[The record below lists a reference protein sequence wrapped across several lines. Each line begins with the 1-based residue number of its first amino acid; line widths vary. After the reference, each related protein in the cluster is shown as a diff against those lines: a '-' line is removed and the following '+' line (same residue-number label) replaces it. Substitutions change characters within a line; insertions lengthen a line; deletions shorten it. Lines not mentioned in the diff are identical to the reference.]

1 MGCGSSSVDQKT
13 NTKGK
18 KKNTA
23 NMKFGGIEAGGTKFV
38 VAVGDD
44 QGNIKNRE
52 SFPTTTPQETTQ
64 KIIDYFLKNPVD
76 AVGLGAF
83 GPIDPDPSSKTF
95 GYITTTPK
103 PGWANFN
110 IVGEL
115 KKGLNNIP
123 VGFDTDVN
131 AACLGEI
138 KYGAAKGLDS
148 ALYLTIGTGVGG
160 GAFVEGNLVH
170 GLLHPE
176 MGHMRLVK
184 RSDDNYEGHCPF
196 HKGCLEGLTAGPID
210 DSDLFKW
217 EASFVGPENSP
228 YEGGTFQLIMEFP
241 KDYPFKPPN
250 VTLRTNI
257 YHPNVNNSSHSI
269 CLDILKDAWSPEITI
284 SQILMAIQNL
294 LINPNVDHPL
304 DKDAAKLYMENKA
317 EFDKTAKE
325 WTEKYANE

>member
-1 MGCGSSSVDQKT
+1 MGCGSSSVDQKS

-64 KIIDYFLKNPVD
+64 KIIEYFTKNPVD

-115 KKGLNNIP
+115 KKGLHNIP

-196 HKGCLEGLTAGPID
+196 HKGCLEGLTAGPAVGERWGKKGAEIPED
-210 DSDLFKW
+210 HVAWDL
-217 EASFVGPENSP
+217 EGYYIGQACASFVLILSP
-228 YEGGTFQLIMEFP
+228 KKIILGGGVMHKKNVLPAVHKYTKEFLNDYIQ
-241 KDYPFKPPN
+241 KDE
-250 VTLRTNI
+250 VTKNI
-257 YHPNVNNSSHSI
+257 DSYIILPGLGDNAGIVGSI
-269 CLDILKDAWSPEITI
+269 ALAVE
-284 SQILMAIQNL
+284 A
-294 LINPNVDHPL
+294 V
-304 DKDAAKLYMENKA
+304 
-317 EFDKTAKE
+317 
-325 WTEKYANE
+325 

>member
-64 KIIDYFLKNPVD
+64 KIIDYFTKNPVD
-76 AVGLGAF
+76 AIGLGAF

-196 HKGCLEGLTAGPID
+196 HKGCLEGLTAGPAVGERWGKKGAEIPED
-210 DSDLFKW
+210 HVAWDL
-217 EASFVGPENSP
+217 EGYYIGQACASFVLILSP
-228 YEGGTFQLIMEFP
+228 KKIILGGGVMHKKNVLPAVHKYTKEFLNDYIQ
-241 KDYPFKPPN
+241 KDE
-250 VTLRTNI
+250 VTKNI
-257 YHPNVNNSSHSI
+257 DSYIITPGLGDNAGIVGSI
-269 CLDILKDAWSPEITI
+269 ALAVE
-284 SQILMAIQNL
+284 A
-294 LINPNVDHPL
+294 V
-304 DKDAAKLYMENKA
+304 
-317 EFDKTAKE
+317 
-325 WTEKYANE
+325 

>member
-1 MGCGSSSVDQKT
+1 MGCGSSSVDQKS

-64 KIIDYFLKNPVD
+64 KIIEYFTKNPVD

-115 KKGLNNIP
+115 KKGLHNIP

-196 HKGCLEGLTAGPID
+196 HKGCLEGLTAGPAVGERWGKKGAEIPED
-210 DSDLFKW
+210 HVAWDL
-217 EASFVGPENSP
+217 EGYYIGQACASFVLILSP
-228 YEGGTFQLIMEFP
+228 KKIILGGGVMHKKNVLPAVHKYTKEFLNDYIQ
-241 KDYPFKPPN
+241 KDE
-250 VTLRTNI
+250 VTKNI
-257 YHPNVNNSSHSI
+257 DSYIITPGLGDNAGIVGSI
-269 CLDILKDAWSPEITI
+269 ALAVE
-284 SQILMAIQNL
+284 A
-294 LINPNVDHPL
+294 V
-304 DKDAAKLYMENKA
+304 
-317 EFDKTAKE
+317 
-325 WTEKYANE
+325 

>member
-1 MGCGSSSVDQKT
+1 MGCGSSSVEQKT

-64 KIIDYFLKNPVD
+64 KIVEYFTRNPVD

-196 HKGCLEGLTAGPID
+196 HKGCLEGLTAGPAVGERWGKKGAEIPED
-210 DSDLFKW
+210 HVAWDL
-217 EASFVGPENSP
+217 EGYYIGQACASFVLILSP
-228 YEGGTFQLIMEFP
+228 KKIILGGGVMHKKNVLPAVHKYTKEFLNDYIQ
-241 KDYPFKPPN
+241 KDE
-250 VTLRTNI
+250 VTKNI
-257 YHPNVNNSSHSI
+257 DSYIITPGLGDNAGIVGSI
-269 CLDILKDAWSPEITI
+269 ALAVE
-284 SQILMAIQNL
+284 A
-294 LINPNVDHPL
+294 V
-304 DKDAAKLYMENKA
+304 
-317 EFDKTAKE
+317 
-325 WTEKYANE
+325 

>member
-1 MGCGSSSVDQKT
+1 MGCGSSSVDQKS
-13 NTKGK
+13 NSKGK

-64 KIIDYFLKNPVD
+64 KIVEYFTRNPVD

-83 GPIDPDPSSKTF
+83 GPIDPDPKSKTF

-196 HKGCLEGLTAGPID
+196 HKGCLEGLTAGPAVGERWGKKGAEIPED
-210 DSDLFKW
+210 HEAWDL
-217 EASFVGPENSP
+217 EGYYIGQACASFVLILSP
-228 YEGGTFQLIMEFP
+228 KKIILGGGVMHKKNVLPAVHKYTKEFLNDYIQ
-241 KDYPFKPPN
+241 KDE
-250 VTLRTNI
+250 VTKNI
-257 YHPNVNNSSHSI
+257 DSYIITPGLGDNAGIVGSI
-269 CLDILKDAWSPEITI
+269 ALAVE
-284 SQILMAIQNL
+284 A
-294 LINPNVDHPL
+294 V
-304 DKDAAKLYMENKA
+304 
-317 EFDKTAKE
+317 
-325 WTEKYANE
+325 

>member
-1 MGCGSSSVDQKT
+1 MGCGSSSVDQKS

-64 KIIDYFLKNPVD
+64 KIIEYFTKNPVD

-196 HKGCLEGLTAGPID
+196 HKGCLEGLTAGPAVGERWGKKGAEIPEEHEAW
-210 DSDLFKW
+210 DL
-217 EASFVGPENSP
+217 EGYYIGQACASFVLILSP
-228 YEGGTFQLIMEFP
+228 KKIILGGGVMHKKNVLPAVHKYTKEFLNDYIQ
-241 KDYPFKPPN
+241 KDE
-250 VTLRTNI
+250 VTKNI
-257 YHPNVNNSSHSI
+257 DSYIILPGLGDNAGIVGSI
-269 CLDILKDAWSPEITI
+269 ALAVE
-284 SQILMAIQNL
+284 A
-294 LINPNVDHPL
+294 V
-304 DKDAAKLYMENKA
+304 
-317 EFDKTAKE
+317 
-325 WTEKYANE
+325 

>member
-1 MGCGSSSVDQKT
+1 MGCGSSSVDQKS

-64 KIIDYFLKNPVD
+64 KIIEYFTKNPVD

-196 HKGCLEGLTAGPID
+196 HKGCLEGLTAGPAVGERWGKKGAEIPED
-210 DSDLFKW
+210 HVAWDL
-217 EASFVGPENSP
+217 EGYYIGQACASFVLILSP
-228 YEGGTFQLIMEFP
+228 KKIILGGGVMHKKNVLPAVHKYTKEFLNDYIQ
-241 KDYPFKPPN
+241 KDE
-250 VTLRTNI
+250 VTKNI
-257 YHPNVNNSSHSI
+257 DSYIITPGLGDNAGIVGSI
-269 CLDILKDAWSPEITI
+269 ALAVE
-284 SQILMAIQNL
+284 A
-294 LINPNVDHPL
+294 V
-304 DKDAAKLYMENKA
+304 
-317 EFDKTAKE
+317 
-325 WTEKYANE
+325 

>member
-1 MGCGSSSVDQKT
+1 MGCGSSSVEQKT
-13 NTKGK
+13 NAKSK
-18 KKNTA
+18 KKNTSS
-23 NMKFGGIEAGGTKFV
+23 MKFGGIEAGGTKFV

-64 KIIDYFLKNPVD
+64 KIVEYFTRNPVD

-83 GPIDPDPSSKTF
+83 GPIDPDPKSKTF

-196 HKGCLEGLTAGPID
+196 HKGCLEGLTAGPAVGERWGKKGAEIPED
-210 DSDLFKW
+210 HVAWDL
-217 EASFVGPENSP
+217 EGYYIGQACASFVLILSP
-228 YEGGTFQLIMEFP
+228 KKIILGGGVMHKKNVLPAVHKYTKEFLNDYIQ
-241 KDYPFKPPN
+241 KDE
-250 VTLRTNI
+250 VTKNI
-257 YHPNVNNSSHSI
+257 DSYIILPGLGDNAGIVGSI
-269 CLDILKDAWSPEITI
+269 ALAVE
-284 SQILMAIQNL
+284 A
-294 LINPNVDHPL
+294 V
-304 DKDAAKLYMENKA
+304 
-317 EFDKTAKE
+317 
-325 WTEKYANE
+325 

>member
-1 MGCGSSSVDQKT
+1 MGCGSSSVDQKS
-13 NTKGK
+13 NSKGK

-64 KIIDYFLKNPVD
+64 KIIEYFTKNPVD

-196 HKGCLEGLTAGPID
+196 HKGCLEGLTAGPAVGERWGKKGAEIPED
-210 DSDLFKW
+210 HVAWDL
-217 EASFVGPENSP
+217 EGYYIGQACASFVLILSP
-228 YEGGTFQLIMEFP
+228 KKIILGGGVMHKKNVLPAVHKYTKEFLNDYIQ
-241 KDYPFKPPN
+241 KDE
-250 VTLRTNI
+250 VTKNI
-257 YHPNVNNSSHSI
+257 DSYIITPGLGDNAGIVGSI
-269 CLDILKDAWSPEITI
+269 ALAVE
-284 SQILMAIQNL
+284 A
-294 LINPNVDHPL
+294 V
-304 DKDAAKLYMENKA
+304 
-317 EFDKTAKE
+317 
-325 WTEKYANE
+325 

>member
-1 MGCGSSSVDQKT
+1 MTISRL
-13 NTKGK
+13 
-18 KKNTA
+18 
-23 NMKFGGIEAGGTKFV
+23 
-38 VAVGDD
+38 
-44 QGNIKNRE
+44 NRE

-64 KIIDYFLKNPVD
+64 KIIEYFTKNPVD

-115 KKGLNNIP
+115 KKGLHNIP

-196 HKGCLEGLTAGPID
+196 HKGCLEGLTAGPAVGERWGKKGAEIPED
-210 DSDLFKW
+210 HVAWDL
-217 EASFVGPENSP
+217 EGYYIGQACASFVLILSP
-228 YEGGTFQLIMEFP
+228 KKIILGGGVMHKKNVLPAVHKYTKEFLNDYIQ
-241 KDYPFKPPN
+241 KDE
-250 VTLRTNI
+250 VTKNI
-257 YHPNVNNSSHSI
+257 DSYIILPGLGDNAGIVGAIALAVNELS
-269 CLDILKDAWSPEITI
+269 
-284 SQILMAIQNL
+284 
-294 LINPNVDHPL
+294 
-304 DKDAAKLYMENKA
+304 
-317 EFDKTAKE
+317 
-325 WTEKYANE
+325 

>member
-1 MGCGSSSVDQKT
+1 MGCGSSSVEQKT
-13 NTKGK
+13 NAKGK
-18 KKNTA
+18 KKNTSS
-23 NMKFGGIEAGGTKFV
+23 MKFGGIEAGGTKFV
-38 VAVGDD
+38 VAVGGD

-64 KIIDYFLKNPVD
+64 KIVEYFTRNPVD

-160 GAFVEGNLVH
+160 GALVEGKLLH

-176 MGHMRLVK
+176 MGHMRLV
-184 RSDDNYEGHCPF
+184 RREDDTYEGHCPF
-196 HKGCLEGLTAGPID
+196 HKSCLEGMCCGPAVEARYGMKGADIPSDHKAWDLLGYYIGQACATFVLTLSPKRIIIGGDVMHRTQVFAAVHKYTKEFLNDYIQKDEVTKNIDSYIITPGLGDNAGIVG
-210 DSDLFKW
+210 SIALAV
-217 EASFVGPENSP
+217 EAV
-228 YEGGTFQLIMEFP
+228 
-241 KDYPFKPPN
+241 
-250 VTLRTNI
+250 
-257 YHPNVNNSSHSI
+257 
-269 CLDILKDAWSPEITI
+269 
-284 SQILMAIQNL
+284 
-294 LINPNVDHPL
+294 
-304 DKDAAKLYMENKA
+304 
-317 EFDKTAKE
+317 
-325 WTEKYANE
+325 

>member
-1 MGCGSSSVDQKT
+1 MGCGSSSVDQKS

-64 KIIDYFLKNPVD
+64 KIIEYFTKNPVD

-196 HKGCLEGLTAGPID
+196 HKGCLEGLTAGPAVGERWGKKGAEIPED
-210 DSDLFKW
+210 HEAWDL
-217 EASFVGPENSP
+217 EGYYIGQACASFVLILSP
-228 YEGGTFQLIMEFP
+228 KKIILGGGVMHKKNVLPAVHKYTKEFLNDYIQ
-241 KDYPFKPPN
+241 KDE
-250 VTLRTNI
+250 VTKNI
-257 YHPNVNNSSHSI
+257 DSYIILPGLGDNAGIVGSI
-269 CLDILKDAWSPEITI
+269 ALAVE
-284 SQILMAIQNL
+284 A
-294 LINPNVDHPL
+294 V
-304 DKDAAKLYMENKA
+304 
-317 EFDKTAKE
+317 
-325 WTEKYANE
+325 

>member
-18 KKNTA
+18 KKNTS

-64 KIIDYFLKNPVD
+64 KIVEYFTRNPVD

-196 HKGCLEGLTAGPID
+196 HKGCLEGLTAGPAVGERWGKKGAEIPED
-210 DSDLFKW
+210 HVAWDL
-217 EASFVGPENSP
+217 EGYYIGQACASFVLILSP
-228 YEGGTFQLIMEFP
+228 KKIILGGGVMHKKNVLPAVHKYTKEFLNDYIQ
-241 KDYPFKPPN
+241 KDE
-250 VTLRTNI
+250 VTKNI
-257 YHPNVNNSSHSI
+257 DSYIILPGLGDNAGIVGSI
-269 CLDILKDAWSPEITI
+269 ALAVE
-284 SQILMAIQNL
+284 A
-294 LINPNVDHPL
+294 V
-304 DKDAAKLYMENKA
+304 
-317 EFDKTAKE
+317 
-325 WTEKYANE
+325 

>member
-64 KIIDYFLKNPVD
+64 KIIEYFTKNPVD

-196 HKGCLEGLTAGPID
+196 HKGCLEGLTAGPAVGERWGKKGAEIPED
-210 DSDLFKW
+210 HVAWDL
-217 EASFVGPENSP
+217 EGYYIGQACASFVLILSP
-228 YEGGTFQLIMEFP
+228 KKIILGGGVMHKKNVLPAVHKYTKEFLNDYIQ
-241 KDYPFKPPN
+241 KDE
-250 VTLRTNI
+250 VTKNI
-257 YHPNVNNSSHSI
+257 DSYIITPGLGDNAGIVGSI
-269 CLDILKDAWSPEITI
+269 ALAVE
-284 SQILMAIQNL
+284 A
-294 LINPNVDHPL
+294 V
-304 DKDAAKLYMENKA
+304 
-317 EFDKTAKE
+317 
-325 WTEKYANE
+325 